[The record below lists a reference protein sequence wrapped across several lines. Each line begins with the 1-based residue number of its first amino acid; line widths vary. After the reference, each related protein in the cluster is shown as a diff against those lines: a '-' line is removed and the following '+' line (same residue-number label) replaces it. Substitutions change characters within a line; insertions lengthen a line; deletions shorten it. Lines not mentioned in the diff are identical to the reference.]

1 MKYINKCHTKQQLP
15 GSHCWNKRVTGANFK
30 KQQQRSLI
38 AIDARQFHLNVPRLT
53 LVSSCGWFPVL
64 RVDDRQADLTLF
76 VNVWVVDFCLENN
89 LGGLERVVCR
99 EGDLNPKCS
108 LFIRRTVLEQNK
120 SFQIVNATRCINC
133 HIGTFSSFKRAT
145 EVWWAP
151 IQYLQEQWG
160 LASTTNQSH
169 LLERCENS
177 SIQTRECQ
185 KAPETK

>member
-1 MKYINKCHTKQQLP
+1 MNCFTSILTFCRTIRFRLGYEVFQCVTLLP
-15 GSHCWNKRVTGANFK
+15 GSHRWNISIAKFKGVTGANIK
-30 KQQQRSLI
+30 KQQRRSLRDT
-38 AIDARQFHLNVPRLT
+38 DARQFHLNVPRLT
-53 LVSSCGWFPVL
+53 LVSPCGWFPVL

-145 EVWWAP
+145 EVW
-151 IQYLQEQWG
+151 
-160 LASTTNQSH
+160 
-169 LLERCENS
+169 
-177 SIQTRECQ
+177 
-185 KAPETK
+185 